1 MTSSNPLKARPVALG
16 SSSSGTQVENVLDRL
31 HEDQRW
37 THFFDGAPAGEER
50 FCQLN
55 YLLLSTSLA
64 GATQAKAAVERR
76 GLSTK
81 ATRATQKRVPG
92 VTATTVASDH
102 CLLAITLNL

>member
-1 MTSSNPLKARPVALG
+1 MTELVQWD
-16 SSSSGTQVENVLDRL
+16 QVENVLDRL

-50 FCQLN
+50 FRQLD

-64 GATQAKAAVERR
+64 GAAQAKPAVERR

-81 ATRATQKRVPG
+81 ATRATQKRFPR
-92 VTATTVASDH
+92 VTATTVASDD
-102 CLLAITLNL
+102 CPLAITLNL